1 MRLAKQLKRPLVG
14 LARGFIRMVEN
25 DAQHSVAPINGT
37 EDSNSVEFE
46 QQPADRDLLLGAVL
60 QSSVE
65 AIITTGLDGTVTA
78 WNPAAERLF
87 GFAAAETI
95 GNSIKIVVP
104 PERREEQQ
112 AIFDWALTDKPVENF
127 ETIRMAKD
135 GRRIEISLDLFTVK
149 SGSGAIVGVAC
160 NARDISAQKFAE
172 EKFRLAVESCP
183 SGMVMSDRA
192 GRIVMVNAE
201 VERLFGYRREE
212 LIGRPIDVLV
222 PERLRAQ
229 HFQHRFE
236 YSVQPKSRR
245 MGEGRNICGLH
256 KSGAEIPIEIGLNPI
271 HARDGLM
278 ILSVIVDTSERK
290 YAEEMFRHAVESCP
304 SGMVIVDHC
313 GKLVMVNTEI
323 ENMFGYRRDELIEQ
337 SIEFLVP
344 ERVRAQH
351 AQYREEF
358 SAENQPRRMDERRNL
373 LGRRRDGSEFP
384 IEVGLNPMR
393 MGQGPMV
400 LAVIVD
406 ITERK
411 RLERLKDEFVS
422 TVSHELRTP
431 LTSIYSSLGLIMG
444 TAAATLSDPLRRLI
458 SIAHSNSQRLV
469 GLVNDILDIEKLE
482 LGEVAFNFQP
492 VEVRALVE
500 QTIEANRGYAD
511 AYRVKIRLNATADGV
526 VRADPSRL
534 SQVLTNLISNG
545 IKFSPADGEVL
556 VSVESRV
563 DGMRLSVRDRGPGIP
578 AEFKSRIFEKFAQAD
593 ATNTK
598 QKGGTGLGLSIV
610 KQIVGRLGGQVGFGD
625 APDGGT
631 IFHVDL
637 PYWRQ
642 AAPAAAN
649 GSDIFHVGNG
659 GQSRDA
665 ATAVG
670 KIPDVVSTGDIE
682 RRTNDRL

>member
-14 LARGFIRMVEN
+14 LALGFVRMIEN
-25 DAQHSVAPINGT
+25 DEPHTVAPANT
-37 EDSNSVEFE
+37 ADDSNPGEIE
-46 QQPADRDLLLGAVL
+46 GQQQTDRELLLGAVL

-65 AIITTGLDGTVTA
+65 AIATTGLDGTIAA
-78 WNPAAERLF
+78 WNPAAERMF
-87 GFAAAETI
+87 GFAAAEAV
-95 GNSIKIVVP
+95 GRPIKIVIP
-104 PERREEQQ
+104 PERREEHQ
-112 AIFDWALTDKPVENF
+112 AIFDWTLTDKPIENF
-127 ETIRMAKD
+127 DTIRMTKD
-135 GRRIEISLDLFTVK
+135 GRRIDVSIHLYTVK
-149 SGSGAIVGVAC
+149 SNTGAIIGVAIT
-160 NARDISAQKFAE
+160 ARDISAQKFAE

-192 GRIVMVNAE
+192 GRIVMVNTE

-245 MGEGRNICGLH
+245 MGEGGNICGLH

-271 HARDGLM
+271 HSRDGLM

-304 SGMVIVDHC
+304 SGMMIVDHS
-313 GKLVMVNTEI
+313 GKLVMVNTEV
-323 ENMFGYRRDELIEQ
+323 ENMFGYRRDELIGQ
-337 SIEFLVP
+337 SIEVLVP
-344 ERVRAQH
+344 ERARSRH
-351 AQYREEF
+351 AQYRQEF
-358 SAENQPRRMDERRNL
+358 AAENQPRRMDERRNL

-444 TAAATLSDPLRRLI
+444 TAAGTLSDPMRRLI

-482 LGEVAFNFQP
+482 SGEVAFNLQP
-492 VEVRALVE
+492 VDVRALVE

-511 AYRVKIRLNATADGV
+511 AYRVRIRFNTTADGV
-526 VRADPSRL
+526 VQADPGRL

-545 IKFSPADGEVL
+545 IKFSPADGEV
-556 VSVESRV
+556 VVAIETRTNFV
-563 DGMRLSVRDRGPGIP
+563 RLSVRDRGPGIP
-578 AEFKSRIFEKFAQAD
+578 AGFKSRVFEKFAQAD

-610 KQIVGRLGGQVGFGD
+610 KEIVGRLGGQVGFDD
-625 APDGGT
+625 APGGGT

-642 AAPAAAN
+642 AASAAAN
-649 GSDIFHVGNG
+649 GSDIRHVGNG
-659 GQSRDA
+659 GGSHDMGNG
-665 ATAVG
+665 VG
-670 KIPDVVSTGDIE
+670 KIADLASATAIE
-682 RRTNDRL
+682 RGTQ